1 LDLVHVRTGENP
13 NPMARDRVTVLVWYV
28 CAVLRTVLVL
38 LGCLL
43 AGPAVVAY
51 SFNQEVADQDRYA
64 QAVTPVVDDPEVRAE
79 ISDRVTEAIT
89 AKVTLPAPVV
99 QVVAIAVRKFVASG
113 TFRTVWADGNR
124 AAQPQV
130 LALLRD
136 EPSTLRI
143 DGDTVMLDL
152 GAVTDRL
159 KTDLAAGH
167 VPFAQSLPDVDSS
180 IALFSR
186 PAVRFAI
193 PGFAVFQSLAVALPI
208 AAVVL
213 IAAGL
218 VFFRRRR
225 ATVVMT
231 GVGLAVAM
239 LLVLGYQWIARGQ
252 LTSTS
257 TSPRLAGAFY
267 DALTGPLDVLL
278 WTVFGV
284 GVVLAVAGLLVR
296 FTPGSA
302 GRPPGTPGA

>member
-1 LDLVHVRTGENP
+1 
-13 NPMARDRVTVLVWYV
+13 MWYV
-28 CAVLRTVLVL
+28 CAVLRIVLVL

-51 SFNQEVADQDRYA
+51 SLDQEVADQDRYT
-64 QAVTPVVDDPEVRAE
+64 QAVTPVVDDPAVRAE
-79 ISDRVTEAIT
+79 ISDRVTDAVT
-89 AKVTLPAPVV
+89 AKVTLLAPAV

-130 LALLRD
+130 LALLRG

-159 KTDLAAGH
+159 KTDLAASH
-167 VPFAQSLPDVDSS
+167 VPFTQSLPDIDASVP
-180 IALFSR
+180 LFAQ
-186 PAVRFAI
+186 PAVRFAV
-193 PGFAVFQSLAVALPI
+193 PGFALFQSLVVALPI
-208 AAVVL
+208 AALAL

-225 ATVVMT
+225 VTVIVT

-239 LLVLGYQWIARGQ
+239 LLVFGYQWIARGQ
-252 LTSTS
+252 LTGSS
-257 TSPRLAGAFY
+257 KSPALAGAFY
-267 DALTGPLDVLL
+267 DALTGPMDILL
-278 WTVFGV
+278 WTVGAV
-284 GVVLAVAGLLVR
+284 GVVLTVGGLVTR
-296 FTPGSA
+296 GSA
-302 GRPPGTPGA
+302 DRRP